1 MKILVPIDGS
11 EFTERTLDYLATHP
25 GAMGKADAF
34 TLMFVSVPIPLRVSM
49 GMEHDAV
56 LAYYAEEVREAT
68 SRAAE
73 RFKTLGWNCRLL
85 TTVGVPSDE
94 ICKEATTGGYDLI
107 VMGTHGRGAV
117 SCLLLGS
124 TSQHVL
130 ARCKVPMLLIR

>member
-11 EFTERTLDYLATHP
+11 AFTDRTLDYLTTH
-25 GAMGKADAF
+25 ADADSKQDAI
-34 TLMFVSVPIPLRVSM
+34 TLMFVSVPIPLRVSR
-49 GMEHDAV
+49 GMESDEV
-56 LAYYAEEVREAT
+56 RDYYADEAREAT
-68 SRAAE
+68 RSAAE
-73 RFKTLGWNCRLL
+73 KLDRLGWTYRLL
-85 TTVGVPSDE
+85 TAVGVPSVE

-117 SCLLLGS
+117 GCLLLGS